1 MFPISVCFVFCCCC
15 FSLCSLAS
23 PVQPFFQPISIS
35 PTHSHYVM
43 SVFEYNAMQ
52 KSYVKLIVF
61 KLDFKLKLL
70 CFFFVFFYN
79 SLTYTQ
85 LKWGLYET
93 LQKFEILGSVYV
105 QVFPVSQA
113 SRCSKYTVFYFSY
126 SWVYDI
132 TDSRRPYYGYP
143 DTWVWQ
149 WAVDL
154 LSKPFNEG
162 HPIRRQLI

>member
-1 MFPISVCFVFCCCC
+1 MFPIFCCCFC
-15 FSLCSLAS
+15 SCSLPS
-23 PVQPFFQPISIS
+23 PVLPFFQPISIS
-35 PTHSHYVM
+35 PTQCHHVM
-43 SVFEYNAMQ
+43 PVFEYNAMQ

-61 KLDFKLKLL
+61 KLDFKLKLF
-70 CFFFVFFYN
+70 CFLFFVFYN

-93 LQKFEILGSVYV
+93 LPKFEILGSVYV

-113 SRCSKYTVFYFSY
+113 SHCSKYCFRFFSFILL
-126 SWVYDI
+126 SVC
-132 TDSRRPYYGYP
+132 TDRRRPYYGYP
-143 DTWVWQ
+143 DTRVWQ